1 MFDCV
6 LSQLRIILYNTLM
19 NKNQEE
25 LFILISGRSTRQGTS
40 MNESKFSKE
49 YLEETGVVQ
58 ICPEDMIRLGLVAG
72 DLVCIRA
79 EQRSIE
85 IPCVAAKEKELP
97 SGLLFM
103 AYGDWSSRLMGSDTH
118 GTGMPN
124 SKGTDVYLSK
134 VCPIKK
140 D

>member
-1 MFDCV
+1 
-6 LSQLRIILYNTLM
+6 M

-49 YLEETGVVQ
+49 YLEETSVVH
-58 ICPEDMIRLGLVAG
+58 ICPEDLTRLGLAAG
-72 DLVCIRA
+72 DLVCIRS

-85 IPCVAAKEKELP
+85 IACVAAKEKELP

-134 VCPIKK
+134 VCTIKK

>member
-1 MFDCV
+1 LFDCV
-6 LSQLRIILYNTLM
+6 LSQPRIILYNTQM

-49 YLEETGVVQ
+49 YLEETGVIQ
-58 ICPEDMIRLGLVAG
+58 ICPEDMTRLGLTAG
-72 DLVCIRA
+72 DLVCIRS

-134 VCPIKK
+134 VCAIKK

>member
-6 LSQLRIILYNTLM
+6 LSQTRIILYNTQM

-58 ICPEDMIRLGLVAG
+58 ICPEDMTRLGLVAG
-72 DLVCIRA
+72 DLVCIRS

-85 IPCVAAKEKELP
+85 IACVAAKEKELP

-134 VCPIKK
+134 VCAIKK